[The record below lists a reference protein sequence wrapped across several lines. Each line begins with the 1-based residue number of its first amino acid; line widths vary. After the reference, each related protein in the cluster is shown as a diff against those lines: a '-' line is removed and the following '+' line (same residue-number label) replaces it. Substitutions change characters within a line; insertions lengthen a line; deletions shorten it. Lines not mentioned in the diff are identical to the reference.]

1 MNAVV
6 EFVWWGGLH
15 SHFHVQPNFSVEV
28 ALCCVVVGVVTILQK
43 LKYTISVLS
52 WTTVLDYIK
61 SLKKSSSDV
70 EKKSLNNKNE
80 EIVNGCLPQQT
91 MMLSAKSLPHTQKDI
106 YLSGAWNE
114 IQLTTANLNETLI

>member
-1 MNAVV
+1 M
-6 EFVWWGGLH
+6 
-15 SHFHVQPNFSVEV
+15 
-28 ALCCVVVGVVTILQK
+28 CCVVVGVVTILQK

-61 SLKKSSSDV
+61 SLKKSGSDV

-91 MMLSAKSLPHTQKDI
+91 LMISAKSLPHTQQDK

-114 IQLTTANLNETLI
+114 IQLTTTNLNETLI